1 MLKSESLPYE
11 ASDHVSKALNI
22 DSSPESAMRLRTL
35 PPQGGTLEP
44 LMYYDAEVTNGGHHQ
59 YFWNTHGLFI
69 DLLASGLEYYGATE
83 HLTLFR

>member
-1 MLKSESLPYE
+1 
-11 ASDHVSKALNI
+11 
-22 DSSPESAMRLRTL
+22 
-35 PPQGGTLEP
+35 